1 MKKILIAEDELL
13 SAKILSKIVVNEG
26 YEVVDIIKNGDFVV
40 ESYKKNKPDLLLMDI
55 LLQGKSD
62 GITAVEEIRKFS
74 NVPVIYITSFS
85 DKPTIR
91 RAKKTTPVEYLTKP
105 IDSSELL
112 KIIKNVFDNCLK
124 HDCKKEQSPD

>member
-1 MKKILIAEDELL
+1 MKKILIAEDEIL
-13 SAKILSKIVVNEG
+13 SAKILSKIVNNEG
-26 YEVVDIIKNGDFVV
+26 YEVVDIIKNGDKVV
-40 ESYKKNKPDLLLMDI
+40 ESFKKNKPDLLLMDI

-74 NVPVIYITSFS
+74 NVPVIYITGFS

-105 IDSSELL
+105 VDSIILVRT
-112 KIIKNVFDNCLK
+112 IKNVFVKCVDN
-124 HDCKKEQSPD
+124 DRI